1 MAYQSQVPFTEHDV
15 HKAQKVVSGLIG
27 VLQRDVV
34 LPETFNKRSIDLFK
48 GALGDTV
55 TQQFEG
61 NLPWREYEFRND
73 RTDPI
78 IFDVMTKA
86 TATLS
91 LGSRLY
97 SATRLTDEQRDF
109 DDLAIADLIPT
120 LASAVVTGL
129 EYKAGQA
136 LQTQAYEYTIGG
148 AEADLRGALTEARKV
163 LNKLRVPKGG
173 RILAV
178 GSDFAAALLEDE
190 KITSANVAGNSNA
203 ETALNDATL
212 GNLRGFRVVESDEIP
227 DGEAIAYYGDSFSLF
242 LGAPSI
248 PLGAIRGATL
258 SYGGYALRFV
268 QDYETTR
275 MADRA
280 FVDSYYG
287 IAPIKER
294 LAIYDAATRM
304 YDMTTDEYFVR
315 AIKLTLDGTSVYP
328 TAADEVGKWTGLTT
342 AWTPPTP

>member
-97 SATRLTDEQRDF
+97 SATRLTDEQRRDAHR
-109 DDLAIADLIPT
+109 DGHEGEHGQDGSPDRRGGAAVPVGVIGAESIGPALGRAGRDGHGWVSLPGRIRLTVADPWTVNSGMPIRPRKT
-120 LASAVVTGL
+120 VRDVAEVVTRIERRSVSSCAVPVL
-129 EYKAGQA
+129 P
-136 LQTQAYEYTIGG
+136 
-148 AEADLRGALTEARKV
+148 ADAR
-163 LNKLRVPKGG
+163 
-173 RILAV
+173 
-178 GSDFAAALLEDE
+178 
-190 KITSANVAGNSNA
+190 
-203 ETALNDATL
+203 
-212 GNLRGFRVVESDEIP
+212 
-227 DGEAIAYYGDSFSLF
+227 
-242 LGAPSI
+242 
-248 PLGAIRGATL
+248 
-258 SYGGYALRFV
+258 
-268 QDYETTR
+268 
-275 MADRA
+275 
-280 FVDSYYG
+280 
-287 IAPIKER
+287 
-294 LAIYDAATRM
+294 
-304 YDMTTDEYFVR
+304 
-315 AIKLTLDGTSVYP
+315 
-328 TAADEVGKWTGLTT
+328 
-342 AWTPPTP
+342 